1 MWVVLSNFVFHGD
14 ALLEFVKIYFN
25 EKFIVKESEDLLSV
39 SQLEYFLFFMTAL
52 FWIIHFFARMIQR
65 LC

>member
-1 MWVVLSNFVFHGD
+1 MVMPYF
-14 ALLEFVKIYFN
+14 EFVKIYFN
-25 EKFIVKESEDLLSV
+25 EKFIVKESEELLSV

-52 FWIIHFFARMIQR
+52 FWIFHFFARMIQR